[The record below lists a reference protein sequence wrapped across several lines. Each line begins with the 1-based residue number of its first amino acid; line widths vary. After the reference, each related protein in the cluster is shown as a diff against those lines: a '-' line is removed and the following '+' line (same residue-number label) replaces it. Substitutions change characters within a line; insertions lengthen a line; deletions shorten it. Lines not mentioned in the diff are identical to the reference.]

1 MGYNESERN
10 PRKDPDYMSSLVTE
24 SKEKMATRDGYGRAL
39 EALGEKRNFV
49 VMCADLT
56 DSTRTIYFRDK
67 FPDRFIE
74 CGIAEANMMSVA
86 AGIASTGTP
95 VFASTY
101 AIFAAGRAYDQV
113 RNSIAYP
120 HLNVKIGATHA
131 GLSVGEDGATHQCLE
146 DLSIMRVLP
155 GMTVFSPCDGN
166 EAKKCT
172 EAALDIDGPV
182 YIRLGRAASP
192 IITSMDDPFE
202 VGKGRVFADGKDIT
216 IVATGI
222 MVVEAMKARA
232 ILESEGIDAAVLDI
246 HTIKPIDEDLLVKYA
261 KKTRRMFTVEEHSVI
276 GGLGATV
283 LEALSDK
290 APVPLTRIG
299 VNDTF
304 GRSGTVPALL
314 DYYGLDGAHIAQK
327 ILASLKA

>member
-1 MGYNESERN
+1 
-10 PRKDPDYMSSLVTE
+10 MSSLVTE

-39 EALGEKRNFV
+39 ESLGETRNFI
-49 VMCADLT
+49 VMCADLS
-56 DSTRTIYFRDK
+56 DSVRTIYFQKK

-86 AGIASTGTP
+86 AGIATTGTP

-120 HLNVKIGATHA
+120 HLNVKIAATHA

-146 DLSIMRVLP
+146 DLSLMRVLP

-172 EAALDIDGPV
+172 AAALDIDGPV

-192 IITSMDDPFE
+192 ILTSLDDPFE
-202 VGKGRVFADGKDIT
+202 VGKGRVFADGKDLT

-222 MVVEAMKARA
+222 LVPEALKAREM
-232 ILESEGIDAAVLDI
+232 LKEKGVDAAVLDI
-246 HTIKPIDEDLLVKYA
+246 HTIKPIDTDLLVRYA
-261 KKTRRMFTVEEHSVI
+261 TKTKRLFTVEEHSVI
-276 GGLGATV
+276 GGLGAAV
-283 LEALSDK
+283 LEALSDN
-290 APVPLTRIG
+290 APVRVTRIG
-299 VNDTF
+299 VNDKF

-314 DYYGLDGAHIAQK
+314 DYYELDAAHLAQR
-327 ILASLKA
+327 ILAEI

>member
-1 MGYNESERN
+1 
-10 PRKDPDYMSSLVTE
+10 MSSLVTE

-39 EALGEKRNFV
+39 ESLGETRNFV
-49 VMCADLT
+49 VMCADLS
-56 DSTRTIYFRDK
+56 DSVRTIYFQKK

-86 AGIASTGTP
+86 AGIATTGTP

-120 HLNVKIGATHA
+120 HLNVKIAATHA

-155 GMTVFSPCDGN
+155 GMTVFSPCDGI

-172 EAALDIDGPV
+172 AAALDIDGPV
-182 YIRLGRAASP
+182 YIRLGRAATP
-192 IITSMDDPFE
+192 IITAPEDPFE
-202 VGKGRVFADGKDIT
+202 VGKGRVFADGKDLT

-222 MVVEAMKARA
+222 LVPEALKAREA
-232 ILESEGIDAAVLDI
+232 LKEKGIDAAVIDI
-246 HTIKPIDEDLLVKYA
+246 HTIKPIDADLLA
-261 KKTRRMFTVEEHSVI
+261 RFATKTKRMFTIEEHSVI
-276 GGLGATV
+276 GGLGASV

-290 APVPLTRIG
+290 APVKLTRIG

-314 DYYGLDGAHIAQK
+314 DYYGLDAAHLAQR
-327 ILASLKA
+327 ILAEL

>member
-1 MGYNESERN
+1 
-10 PRKDPDYMSSLVTE
+10 MSSLVTE

-39 EALGEKRNFV
+39 ESLGETRNFI
-49 VMCADLT
+49 VMCADLS
-56 DSTRTIYFRDK
+56 DSVRTIYFQKK

-86 AGIASTGTP
+86 AGIATTGTP

-120 HLNVKIGATHA
+120 HLNVKIAATHA

-146 DLSIMRVLP
+146 DLSLMRVLP

-172 EAALDIDGPV
+172 AAALDIDGPV

-192 IITSMDDPFE
+192 ILTSLDDPFE
-202 VGKGRVFADGKDIT
+202 VGKGRVFADGKDLT

-222 MVVEAMKARA
+222 LVPEALKAREM
-232 ILESEGIDAAVLDI
+232 LKEKGVDAAVLDI
-246 HTIKPIDEDLLVKYA
+246 HTIKPIDTDLLVRYA
-261 KKTRRMFTVEEHSVI
+261 TKTKRLFTVEEHSVI
-276 GGLGATV
+276 GGLGAAV

-290 APVPLTRIG
+290 APVRLTRIG
-299 VNDTF
+299 VNDKF

-314 DYYGLDGAHIAQK
+314 DYYELDAAHLAQR
-327 ILASLKA
+327 ILAEI

>member
-1 MGYNESERN
+1 
-10 PRKDPDYMSSLVTE
+10 MSSLVTE

-39 EALGEKRNFV
+39 ESLGETRNFI
-49 VMCADLT
+49 VMCADLS
-56 DSTRTIYFRDK
+56 DSVRTIYFQKK

-86 AGIASTGTP
+86 AGIATTGTP

-120 HLNVKIGATHA
+120 HLNVKIAATHA

-146 DLSIMRVLP
+146 DLSLMRVLP

-172 EAALDIDGPV
+172 AAALDIDGPV

-192 IITSMDDPFE
+192 ILTSLDDPFE
-202 VGKGRVFADGKDIT
+202 VGKGRVFADGKDLT

-222 MVVEAMKARA
+222 LVPEALKAREM
-232 ILESEGIDAAVLDI
+232 LKEKGVDAAVLDI
-246 HTIKPIDEDLLVKYA
+246 HTIKPIDTDLLVRYA
-261 KKTRRMFTVEEHSVI
+261 TKTKRLSTVEEHSVI
-276 GGLGATV
+276 GGLGAAV

-290 APVPLTRIG
+290 APVRLTRIG
-299 VNDTF
+299 VNDKF

-314 DYYGLDGAHIAQK
+314 DYYELDAAHLAQR
-327 ILASLKA
+327 ILAEI